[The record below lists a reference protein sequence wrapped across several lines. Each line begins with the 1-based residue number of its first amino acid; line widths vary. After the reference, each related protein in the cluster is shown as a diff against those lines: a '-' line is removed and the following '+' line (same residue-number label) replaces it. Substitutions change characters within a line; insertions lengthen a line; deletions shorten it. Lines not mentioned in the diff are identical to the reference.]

1 MTPAQFLARMK
12 KKQLA
17 PAFLF
22 LGSDAYYRE
31 KCREAL
37 LDAAVGGENRENSV
51 TRHDLSETSL
61 AEAIDDARALSLFAA
76 DRAILVGSAEAVLPR
91 RLDAYEDGESGGAAN
106 TGVLNDY
113 LKNPTPGVVLLF
125 EATRFEFE
133 GEDKKKLDRVRKF
146 YGAVSEVVELRRAGA
161 DEARVEVQAMAKQA
175 GLRLQPDAV
184 ALLVDALAADLARIA
199 TEIEKLALFAGN
211 SNRPVGAEDVAA
223 LAPEARSAT
232 IFALV
237 DALGRRNRSR
247 SLQALDTLVRDG
259 EYLPL
264 ALSFLAGQFRMALVA
279 REANLRTPQQIMGYF
294 SRSGVPMWQS
304 RAEQIHQT
312 LTRFSEEQ
320 LKKAMGLVFGADRD
334 LRDARPD
341 DRIVME
347 RFVFDLT
354 A

>member
-1 MTPAQFLARMK
+1 MSPAQFLARMK

-22 LGSDAYYRE
+22 LGSEGYYR
-31 KCREAL
+31 KQCREAL
-37 LDAAVGGENRENSV
+37 LDASVGTENRDNSV
-51 TRHDLSETSL
+51 TRHDLGETSL
-61 AEAIDDARALSLFAA
+61 VEVIDDARALSLFAT

-91 RLDAYEDGESGGAAN
+91 RIDSDDAGDGGTAN
-106 TGVLNDY
+106 SEVLSEY
-113 LKNPTPGVVLLF
+113 LRNPSPSVVLLF

-146 YGAVSEVVELRRAGA
+146 YAAISEVVELRRPSAE
-161 DEARVEVQAMAKQA
+161 DARIEVQALAKKS
-175 GLRLQPDAV
+175 GIRLQPDAV
-184 ALLVDALAADLARIA
+184 ALLVDALGADLSRIA
-199 TEIEKLALFAGN
+199 TEVEKLSLYAGN
-211 SNRPVGAEDVAA
+211 ANRPIGAEDVAA
-223 LAPEARSAT
+223 LAPEARSTT
-232 IFALV
+232 IFSLV

-247 SLQALDTLVRDG
+247 SLEALDTLVREG

-279 REANLRTPQQIMGYF
+279 REANLRTPQQIIGYF
-294 SRSGVPMWQS
+294 TRSGVPMWPA
-304 RAEQIHQT
+304 RAEQVHQT

-320 LKKAMGLVFGADRD
+320 LKKAMALVFGADRD

-347 RFVFDLT
+347 RFVVDLT

>member
-1 MTPAQFLARMK
+1 MTPAQFLARMN

-22 LGSDAYYRE
+22 LGPEAYYRAR
-31 KCREAL
+31 CRDAL
-37 LDAAVGGENRENSV
+37 LEAALSPADRETSV

-76 DRAILVGSAEAVLPR
+76 ERVILIGSAEAVLPR
-91 RLDAYEDGESGGAAN
+91 RIEDDAADGAAPASAE
-106 TGVLNDY
+106 VLNAY
-113 LKNPTPGVVLLF
+113 LKNPTPGTVLLF
-125 EATRFEFE
+125 EAVRFEFD
-133 GEDKKKLDRVRKF
+133 GEDKKRLDRVRRF
-146 YGAVSEVVELRRAGA
+146 YSAIPEVVELRRATA
-161 DEARVEVQAMAKQA
+161 QDARIEVQTLAKRC

-184 ALLVDALAADLARIA
+184 ALLVDALGADLSRIA
-199 TEIEKLALFAGN
+199 IEMEKLSLFAGTAD
-211 SNRPVGAEDVAA
+211 RPVGAEDVAA
-223 LAPEARSAT
+223 LAPEARSTT

-247 SLQALDTLVRDG
+247 SLQILDTLVRDG

-279 REANLRTPQQIMGYF
+279 RESNLRTPQQILAHF
-294 SRSGVPMWQS
+294 SRSGVPIWPA
-304 RAEQIHQT
+304 RAEQVHQT
-312 LTRFSEEQ
+312 LTRFSGEQ
-320 LKKAMGLVFGADRD
+320 LKRAMGLVFEADRNF
-334 LRDARPD
+334 RDARPD

-347 RFVFDLT
+347 RFVFELT